1 MNGKNLKGIVIKA
14 QAGIYNVKIENDN
27 RIIDCYLRG
36 RLKRDN
42 MTEDGKY
49 MFTDPIAVGDEVLI
63 ALADGQK
70 GAIEFINERRS
81 KLSRL
86 ASGTIQVEQVIVAN
100 ADQMIAVISA
110 KLPKL
115 KTRLIDRF
123 LILAEAGSIDPVI
136 CINKMDLLDDSEK
149 IDLYRQ
155 MQLYEHLG
163 YKVIYISALKGDG
176 LEFVINTLRG
186 KLSAF
191 IGQSG
196 TGKTTLLNALI
207 PDLNSLTKDISHK
220 TRKGK
225 HATTSVQLYP
235 LDFGGYIVD
244 TPGIREL
251 GLWDIWKE
259 DMHLYFPEMK
269 LYLGHCKFYNCS
281 HISEPECAIRNAVKN
296 GDINPA
302 RYDSYVKL
310 RTNVS
315 REDKE

>member
-1 MNGKNLKGIVIKA
+1 MDSKNLKGIVIKA
-14 QAGIYNVKIENDN
+14 QSGIYNVKIENDN
-27 RIIDCYLRG
+27 HIIECYLRG
-36 RLKRDN
+36 KLKRDN

-49 MFTDPIAVGDEVLI
+49 LFTDPIAVGDEVFI
-63 ALADGQK
+63 TLADGQK
-70 GAIEFINERRS
+70 GVIESINERRS

-86 ASGTIQVEQVIVAN
+86 ASGTIPVEQVIVAN

-115 KTRLIDRF
+115 KMHLIDRF
-123 LILAEAGSIDPVI
+123 LILAEAGGINPVI
-136 CINKMDLLDDSEK
+136 CINKIDLLDDSEK
-149 IDLYRQ
+149 TDLYKQ

-163 YKVIYISALKGDG
+163 YKVLYISALKGDG
-176 LEFVINTLRG
+176 LDLVINTLRG

-196 TGKTTLLNALI
+196 TGKTTLLNAII
-207 PDLNSLTKDISHK
+207 PDLNLRTKEISHK

-269 LYLGHCKFYNCS
+269 PYLGHCKFYNCS
-281 HISEPECAIRNAVKN
+281 HISEPECAIRNAVEK
-296 GDINPA
+296 GDISPA
-302 RYDSYVKL
+302 RYNSYVRL
-310 RTNVS
+310 RTNDK